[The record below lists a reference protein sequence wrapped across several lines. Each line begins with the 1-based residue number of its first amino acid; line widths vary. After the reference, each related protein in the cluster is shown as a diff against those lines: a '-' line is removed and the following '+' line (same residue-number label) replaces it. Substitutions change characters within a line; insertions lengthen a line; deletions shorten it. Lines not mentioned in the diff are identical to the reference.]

1 MLVSV
6 VVPSHQ
12 VNLSRLG
19 FFLINKRRIFTPTTK
34 PYLVHAGF
42 PLHLPQ
48 PSTIPTSSPSPMNIA
63 SSSPTVPLK
72 PPSPWP
78 STRSSTTSTP
88 TVPATIS
95 PPARPT
101 TLLTVGRSASSSSS
115 SFVSFC
121 SSPWSFVVSFTV
133 LLTVLHS
140 ISRIGLLW
148 TRFSYTSTSS
158 LGVPLFSL

>member
-1 MLVSV
+1 MSVSV

-12 VNLSRLG
+12 ANLSRLG
-19 FFLINKRRIFTPTTK
+19 FFLINKQRIFIPTTK
-34 PYLVHAGF
+34 TLPCACRI

-48 PSTIPTSSPSPMNIA
+48 PSAIPTPSPSPMNIA

-88 TVPATIS
+88 MVPATIS

-101 TLLTVGRSASSSSS
+101 TLLMAGRSASSSLS

-121 SSPWSFVVSFTV
+121 SSPWSFVV
-133 LLTVLHS
+133 
-140 ISRIGLLW
+140 
-148 TRFSYTSTSS
+148 FSC
-158 LGVPLFSL
+158 FSL